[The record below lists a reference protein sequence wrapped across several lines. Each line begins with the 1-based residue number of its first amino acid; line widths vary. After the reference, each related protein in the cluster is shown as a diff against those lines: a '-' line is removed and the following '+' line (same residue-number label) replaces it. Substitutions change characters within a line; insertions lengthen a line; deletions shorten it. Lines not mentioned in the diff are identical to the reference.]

1 MSGAS
6 FFGSS
11 FPTIGHNGFLGWS
24 HTVNDPDIVDLYV
37 EKFDDAKNPLA
48 YRHGASYRN
57 ATEWTDA
64 VKVKTDKG
72 ADVRTYKFRK
82 THHGPIVSV
91 REGKP
96 LAIKLSRIEE
106 GGMIEQWYQMG
117 KARTLAEFKK
127 AISRGSVPMFNAMYA
142 DRDGNIFY
150 IYNGA
155 VPRRSTKFDWT
166 KPVDG
171 SDPETEWQG
180 YHAMEELPQLTNP
193 ATGFTQNCNQTPFTT
208 TTDGNPQKEKFP
220 PYMVREQDNA
230 RARISRRILEKEAKS
245 LYDKSVCG

>member
-11 FPTIGHNGFLGWS
+11 FPTIGHNEYLGWS
-24 HTVNDPDIVDLYV
+24 HTVNDPDIVDLFI
-37 EKFDDAKNPLA
+37 EKFDDQKNPLA
-48 YRHGASYRN
+48 YRYGGAYRN

-64 VKVKTDKG
+64 IKVKTDKG
-72 ADVRTYKFRK
+72 VGRADVFKFRK

-96 LAIKLSRIEE
+96 LAIRLSKIEE
-106 GGMIEQWYQMG
+106 GGMIEQWYAMG
-117 KARTLAEFKK
+117 KARTLAEFK
-127 AISRGSVPMFNAMYA
+127 AAMSRGSVPMFNAMYA
-142 DRDGNIFY
+142 DREGNIFY

-155 VPRRSTKFDWT
+155 VPRRSTKFDWS

-193 ATGFTQNCNQTPFTT
+193 PTGYHAELQP
-208 TTDGNPQKEKFP
+208 DA
-220 PYMVREQDNA
+220 VHDDD
-230 RARISRRILEKEAKS
+230 RRQPAKR
-245 LYDKSVCG
+245 